1 MNKTEILLLTTL
13 MIPLLNCLAVRIYQ
27 NSTKALDFLTTA
39 VPILFLV
46 SLIGLQRSYVYQDY
60 NNIDLIKAYLNL
72 SISFS
77 LDWASINFLFLLSF
91 IWLIFSF
98 YLRRFLQ
105 INQEIKAENQSK
117 SLFLAFEFQMLFAIL
132 IALINL
138 IILAKNLVTI
148 LFFFNC
154 LIIWYHF
161 SITNFLSQSPS
172 KNKSKKKIS
181 PTNISS
187 ATICNFI
194 LYLQSILLF
203 FAIIITHKFSPNLEF
218 NSKISI
224 LTNLA
229 NYHPVE
235 YLTLFLLYFASLFL
249 LSLFGAYLLYRN
261 INLNAIEVFVFFA
274 LGFGFV
280 QLFVFYKLLT
290 QIFGI
295 ELFSTI
301 VKIIGSEYFYY
312 VFSFN
317 ILVTAIL
324 AIFSHNLKSSFF
336 YLLFNQLSSALFTIF
351 IFSEAGSNKVFAIT
365 TNFILSQ
372 LLLFL
377 SLSNIVIF
385 LKQSK
390 SKEITGLFFKL
401 KITIILMIFT
411 FLNIIGI
418 APTLGIAEKILLIKI
433 LFQQQ
438 FSLPVIIFACNQLLL
453 IIFAIRL
460 FYPMFLN
467 DSQNNNQ
474 KEREIS
480 LAKDTDLDSNLILPP
495 SMIALALI
503 LLLFFMPS

>member
-46 SLIGLQRSYVYQDY
+46 SLVGLQRSYVYQY
-60 NNIDLIKAYLNL
+60 NNNIDFIKAYLNL

-77 LDWASINFLFLLSF
+77 LDARNMNFLFLLSF
-91 IWLIFSF
+91 IWLILSF
-98 YLRRFLQ
+98 YLRGFLQ
-105 INQEIKAENQSK
+105 INQEIKAKNQSR
-117 SLFLAFEFQMLFAIL
+117 SFEFQMLFAIL

-138 IILAKNLVTI
+138 IIVAKNLVTI

-161 SITNFLSQSPS
+161 SITNFLSQNLSNDKS
-172 KNKSKKKIS
+172 QNKIL
-181 PTNISS
+181 PINISS

-203 FAIIITHKFSPNLEF
+203 LAIIITHKFSPNLEF

-224 LTNLA
+224 LANITN
-229 NYHPVE
+229 YQPIE
-235 YLTLFLLYFASLFL
+235 YLPLFLLYFASLFL

-261 INLNAIEVFVFFA
+261 INLNAIEIFVFFA

-280 QLFVFYKLLT
+280 QLFVFDKLLT
-290 QIFGI
+290 QIFGL
-295 ELFSTI
+295 ELFSAI
-301 VKIIGSEYFYY
+301 VKIIGCKYFYY
-312 VFSFN
+312 VFFVN

-324 AIFSHNLKSSFF
+324 AICSRNLKSSFF
-336 YLLFNQLSSALFTIF
+336 YLLFNQLNLALFTIF
-351 IFSEAGSNKVFAIT
+351 IFSEAGSNKIFAIT

-377 SLSNIVIF
+377 SLSNIIIF
-385 LKQSK
+385 LKQSQN
-390 SKEITGLFFKL
+390 KEITGLFFKL

-418 APTLGIAEKILLIKI
+418 APSLGMAEKIWLIKI

-438 FSLPVIIFACNQLLL
+438 FPLPLIIFACNQLLL

-460 FYPMFLN
+460 FYPMFLDDN
-467 DSQNNNQ
+467 QNNNQ
-474 KEREIS
+474 EEHEIS

-495 SMIALALI
+495 SIIALALI
-503 LLLFFMPS
+503 LLLFFMP